1 MIKKESLVKM
11 PVGLC
16 VLPLV
21 KNRGRSVS
29 YPAYMNEI
37 LSHAGLCYTGIDY
50 ENLPENLGSVEILI
64 TVGET
69 EFPDDMKKK
78 LASWVKEGGAWIS
91 VGGVCGMSDLL
102 GARILLP
109 SYKAWDLSINTLGEG
124 YFKPLSR
131 THPIVKD
138 IKIPLHFFNGI
149 SVYASRGKSL
159 ARALDSHQREG
170 ARSALVETRTGKGI
184 SILIAPDI
192 TGAIVRIQQGIAVT
206 RDGVPAPDG
215 TASVSDGVLKC
226 DDGIVLDWIFDR
238 QELKG
243 AKGLRAFLEP
253 VADQWR
259 EIILRSIFYVASRR
273 RIPLPLLWLY
283 PRNLPALAH
292 LSDDT
297 DQNIPIRAQYL
308 LKILKKKRVH
318 STWCMILPG
327 YPPDIVRSIRD
338 AGHELAMHYNALE
351 WENLSWN
358 EKEFQK
364 QFSALT
370 ALCDGQRPVSNKN
383 HYTRWEGDTEFFEW
397 CVRAGIQFDESKGPS
412 KTGNV
417 GFLFGT
423 CHPHFPM
430 DPRGKLIDVLELPFL
445 TQDLVVTVPPALVD
459 ALILAAKKHHGIM
472 HLLFHP
478 HHIFT
483 PGVEKALVYSL
494 KAARNQK
501 FEWWK
506 AEQINTWERA
516 RRKIRW
522 ENYVK
527 KEDASQVQ
535 MSFGE
540 PLEAATILWLAPSSA
555 LLKINGRKK
564 KMTQVERWGF
574 PFHSVT
580 FNAESGK
587 SYVCDIM

>member
-1 MIKKESLVKM
+1 MITKESLDKM

-16 VLPLV
+16 VLPQV
-21 KNRGRSVS
+21 ENRGRSVS
-29 YPAYMNEI
+29 YPAYMHEI

-50 ENLPENLGSVEILI
+50 ENLQENLACVEILI

-69 EFPDDMKKK
+69 EFSDDLKKK

-91 VGGVCGMSDLL
+91 VAGVCGMSDLL
-102 GARILLP
+102 GARILPL

-124 YFKPLSR
+124 YLKPLSR

-149 SVYASRGKSL
+149 SVRAARGKSL
-159 ARALDSHQREG
+159 ARALDAHQREG
-170 ARSALVETRTGKGI
+170 ERSALVETRTGKGI
-184 SILIAPDI
+184 SILIAPDV
-192 TGAIVRIQQGIAVT
+192 TGAVVRIQQGICVT

-259 EIILRSIFYVASRR
+259 EILLRSVFYVARR
-273 RIPLPLLWLY
+273 RGIPLPLLWLY
-283 PRNLPALAH
+283 PRNLAALAH

-327 YPPDIVRSIRD
+327 YSADIVRSIRD

-364 QFSALT
+364 QFRALT
-370 ALCDGQRPVSNKN
+370 ALCDGQRPLSNKN

-397 CVRAGIQFDESKGPS
+397 CVRAGIEFDESKGPS

-430 DPRGKLIDVLELPFL
+430 DPRGNLIDVLELPFL

-459 ALILAAKKHHGIM
+459 SLILAAKKHHGIM

-483 PGVEKALVYSL
+483 RGVEKALVYSL
-494 KAARNQK
+494 KAARNQG

-506 AEQINTWERA
+506 AEEINKWERA
-516 RRKIRW
+516 RRTMSWISYKRG
-522 ENYVK
+522 EN
-527 KEDASQVQ
+527 SFQV
-535 MSFGE
+535 
-540 PLEAATILWLAPSSA
+540 EAAFSDPLPDVTLLFLSPPQAQ
-555 LLKINGRKK
+555 LKINGRKQRSK
-564 KMTQVERWGF
+564 SVVRWGF
-574 PFHSVT
+574 PFQSLV
-580 FNAESGK
+580 FDAEPGK
-587 SYVCDIM
+587 PCIIDL